1 MPDLQSELTRWTEF
15 QRVLNLTLQVP
26 YPENDIIA
34 AQLAEEEL
42 EYEAFL
48 TEAYYGEDNV

>member
-1 MPDLQSELTRWTEF
+1 MPDLQSELTRWTE
-15 QRVLNLTLQVP
+15 LQEK
-26 YPENDIIA
+26 YIIA